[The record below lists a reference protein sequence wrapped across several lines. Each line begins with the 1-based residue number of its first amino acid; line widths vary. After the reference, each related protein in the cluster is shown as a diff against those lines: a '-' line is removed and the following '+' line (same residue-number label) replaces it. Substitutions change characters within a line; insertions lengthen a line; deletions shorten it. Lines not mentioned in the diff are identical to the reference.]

1 MTRITVTTQAELDSA
16 LTNPDHACATHEIVI
31 DTPAGVWIEVSD
43 DHGQDVR
50 AYGSSS
56 VDAHGSATVRA
67 YGSATVIAHGSSSVT
82 ASGSASVT
90 AHGSASV
97 TAHGSSSV
105 TAHGSAT
112 VRAYGSASAIA
123 FGSASVRA
131 VGMVLGVPGWELMR
145 RAAEAGRLESVDEI
159 AAGLINDEGW
169 DE

>member
-56 VDAHGSATVRA
+56 VTAYGSATVRA
-67 YGSATVIAHGSSSVT
+67 YGSAT
-82 ASGSASVT
+82 
-90 AHGSASV
+90 
-97 TAHGSSSV
+97 
-105 TAHGSAT
+105 
-112 VRAYGSASAIA
+112 AIA

>member
-50 AYGSSS
+50 AFGSSS
-56 VDAHGSATVRA
+56 VRAH
-67 YGSATVIAHGSSSVT
+67 
-82 ASGSASVT
+82 
-90 AHGSASV
+90 
-97 TAHGSSSV
+97 
-105 TAHGSAT
+105 
-112 VRAYGSASAIA
+112 
-123 FGSASVRA
+123 GSASVRA

>member
-56 VDAHGSATVRA
+56 VRA
-67 YGSATVIAHGSSSVT
+67 FGSSSVT
-82 ASGSASVT
+82 AYGSAT
-90 AHGSASV
+90 V

-105 TAHGSAT
+105 TAHGSSSVTAYGSSSVT
-112 VRAYGSASAIA
+112 AYSSSSVTAYGSAT
-123 FGSASVRA
+123 VRA

>member
-16 LTNPDHACATHEIVI
+16 LTNPKITYAEHEIVI

-50 AYGSSS
+50 ALGSSSVTAYGSASVTAYGSSS
-56 VDAHGSATVRA
+56 VRAFGSASVDAFGSAT
-67 YGSATVIAHGSSSVT
+67 VT

-90 AHGSASV
+90 AS
-97 TAHGSSSV
+97 GSSSV
-105 TAHGSAT
+105 TA
-112 VRAYGSASAIA
+112 
-123 FGSASVRA
+123 
-131 VGMVLGVPGWELMR
+131 VGMALGVPGWELMR

>member
-50 AYGSSS
+50 ACGSSS
-56 VDAHGSATVRA
+56 V
-67 YGSATVIAHGSSSVT
+67 IAFGSSSVRAYDS
-82 ASGSASVT
+82 ASVDAFGSASVT

-97 TAHGSSSV
+97 RAFGSSSV
-105 TAHGSAT
+105 TAFGSSSVT
-112 VRAYGSASAIA
+112 A
-123 FGSASVRA
+123 FGSASVDA
-131 VGMVLGVPGWELMR
+131 GGSASVTV
-145 RAAEAGRLESVDEI
+145 AEAGRLESVDEI

>member
-50 AYGSSS
+50 AYGSAS
-56 VDAHGSATVRA
+56 VRA
-67 YGSATVIAHGSSSVT
+67 FGSSSVT
-82 ASGSASVT
+82 AY
-90 AHGSASV
+90 
-97 TAHGSSSV
+97 GSSSV
-105 TAHGSAT
+105 TAHGSA
-112 VRAYGSASAIA
+112 SAIA
-123 FGSASVRA
+123 FGSATVRA
-131 VGMVLGVPGWELMR
+131 VGMVLGVPVRELMR

>member
-56 VDAHGSATVRA
+56 VDA
-67 YGSATVIAHGSSSVT
+67 Y
-82 ASGSASVT
+82 GSASVT

-97 TAHGSSSV
+97 
-105 TAHGSAT
+105 
-112 VRAYGSASAIA
+112 IA
-123 FGSASVRA
+123 FGSASVTA
-131 VGMVLGVPGWELMR
+131 VGMALGVPGWELMR

>member
-1 MTRITVTTQAELDSA
+1 MNRITVTTQAELDSA

-50 AYGSSS
+50 AYGSAT
-56 VDAHGSATVRA
+56 VHAYGSATVRA
-67 YGSATVIAHGSSSVT
+67 HGSSSVR
-82 ASGSASVT
+82 

-97 TAHGSSSV
+97 TAFSSSSVRAYGSSS
-105 TAHGSAT
+105 
-112 VRAYGSASAIA
+112 VRAYGSASVIA
-123 FGSASVRA
+123 FGSASVTA
-131 VGMVLGVPGWELMR
+131 VGMALGVPGWELMR

>member
-50 AYGSSS
+50 AYGSASVRAFGSS
-56 VDAHGSATVRA
+56 SVRA
-67 YGSATVIAHGSSSVT
+67 YGSSSVT
-82 ASGSASVT
+82 AHGSASVIAFGSASVT
-90 AHGSASV
+90 AHGSAS
-97 TAHGSSSV
+97 
-105 TAHGSAT
+105 
-112 VRAYGSASAIA
+112 AIA
-123 FGSASVRA
+123 FGSATVRA